1 MRPVEAFL
9 FTGEQLDRKGRPR
22 RVTIR
27 RRDPVRRRNH
37 PDHLAIVVEL
47 DYDQDGPYAVGVTVR
62 KDSRAGYKGGRT
74 GFSGRE
80 IQRLPLI
87 RYINAALAF
96 ATAEGGPGKQVL
108 AAGAELVS
116 PRPGS
121 KPSLVWVA
129 REYRR
134 HTKDGRSPAKEIAA
148 KLGVPVNR
156 VYQWIHEARLA
167 GTLEPSPRRR

>member
-1 MRPVEAFL
+1 MEAFL

-27 RRDPVRRRNH
+27 RRDPVRRRKH
-37 PDHLAIVVEL
+37 PDQLAIVVEL
-47 DYDQDGPYAVGVTVR
+47 DYDQDGPYAVGITVR
-62 KDSRAGYKGGRT
+62 KDSLAGYEGGRT

-96 ATAEGGPGKQVL
+96 ATAEGGPGRQVL
-108 AAGAELVS
+108 AAGAELDQ
-116 PRPGS
+116 PQPG
-121 KPSLVWVA
+121 KRPSLTRVA

-148 KLGVPVNR
+148 EFGVPVNR

-167 GTLEPSPRRR
+167 GALEPSPRLRQ